1 MCQFSYPFHYAAV
14 WLISAL
20 AIIPAFFS
28 ENEDYKDRVTPMCL
42 RISLPILFSLLLII
56 VIRMMYLFLYNF
68 AAELNFIGRY
78 EESLAIAEECKKSWN
93 DYDVQFLIAD
103 NLKNIGQID
112 CALDVYQHA
121 LNMIPCRFEP
131 LESMMTLYMEK
142 GDTIWE
148 RKIAEII
155 ITKPVKVQS
164 FRVKQIKSLAN
175 HVLSN
180 YEDMHE

>member
-1 MCQFSYPFHYAAV
+1 MNVENDAKSYFIGLAVIALVFVMCQFSYPFHYAAV

-78 EESLAIAEECKKSWN
+78 EESLAIAEECKKSW
-93 DYDVQFLIAD
+93 
-103 NLKNIGQID
+103 
-112 CALDVYQHA
+112 
-121 LNMIPCRFEP
+121 IPCRFEP